1 MSDDSFTF
9 LDESV
14 SSGDLSEIGH
24 EDNKRW
30 KILTVDDDENYQ
42 SSLTF
47 SLDGLKVSNR
57 EVEILTANSATEA
70 AIVLSQHDD
79 ISVILLDVVMER
91 DDAGLRLV
99 ENIRNV
105 QGNALVRIILL
116 TGQPG
121 FAPRQD
127 VMHQYDINEY
137 WNKSDIDHDI
147 LKSVVSAN
155 LRSWKSMYDLDQAR
169 AGLQMVVDAS
179 RKIASKYDTE
189 VFVQVVLKEIS
200 ELIARE
206 REPCL
211 CVIESR
217 EQQGNDEEHIIAVS
231 DSVTLEPHDK
241 KAQEVISRFRVL
253 IDEAHEAKTHVFNKN
268 SSVLYFPIHG
278 ENRQYF
284 VLVESYEPLSEYHIR
299 LLQVFSENIN
309 SGFMQIAL
317 VNQLSKLAYQDSEL
331 GINNRNWLLREL
343 EIMTEAEISQLEL
356 LVVELTDYDSHAIS
370 FKQQSLVDFVS
381 MVFNQLSEV
390 FKFDSTAV
398 ITRVGSDRF
407 AVLYNKQ
414 FPLSDDVLLDISN
427 RTYDVNGYLVRSTMT
442 FARIELSQL
451 ASFPAGQILH
461 IARSLLFSAHENKQQ
476 VVTYHPLYREELIRD
491 YQILGD
497 LKAAI
502 DNREFYVALQPK
514 CDLRT
519 GKVVGLESL
528 LRWEKQETLIPPSI
542 FIPLAERTGLIS
554 KLDAIAAEL
563 TFQAM
568 KEVNQAGFILPISIN
583 ATVAD
588 LTDPDYIHLLIDLIE
603 EKNISPALVEIEIT
617 ESQAMESY
625 EEVKPIL
632 DDLHKAG
639 FNISIDDFGTGYSSL
654 SHISQLAVDVIKIDI
669 SFIRHLQ
676 DDPASQQ
683 VVDLVMRLAELFDFS
698 VVGEGI
704 ETKAQRDAL
713 LERGCCVGQG
723 YLYAKPMPTNELLV
737 WLRHNRDTVSE

>member
-1 MSDDSFTF
+1 MSDGSFTF

-14 SSGDLSEIGH
+14 SPGDLSETGY
-24 EDNKRW
+24 EENKRW
-30 KILTVDDDENYQ
+30 KILTVDDDKNYQ

-70 AIVLSQHDD
+70 AVVLSQHDD

-189 VFVQVVLKEIS
+189 AFVQVVLKEIS
-200 ELIARE
+200 ELISRE
-206 REPCL
+206 KEPCL

-217 EQQGNDEEHIIAVS
+217 EERGNCEERIIAG
-231 DSVTLEPHDK
+231 TLDQHDE
-241 KAQEVISRFRVL
+241 KAREVMRRFRDW
-253 IDEAHEAKTHVFNKN
+253 IDEAHTIKTHVFNKN

-278 ENRQYF
+278 ENREYF
-284 VLVESYEPLSEYHIR
+284 VLVDSYESLTDYHIR

-317 VNQLSKLAYQDSEL
+317 VNQLSKLAYQDAEL

-370 FKQQSLVDFVS
+370 FQQQSLVELVS

-390 FKFDSTAV
+390 FKFDPTAV

-414 FPLSDDVLLDISN
+414 FPLSDDLLVDISS

-451 ASFPAGQILH
+451 ACFPADQILH
-461 IARSLLFSAHENKQQ
+461 IARSLLFSARENKQQ

-502 DNREFYVALQPK
+502 DNKEFYVALQPK
-514 CDLRT
+514 CDLKT

-528 LRWEKQETLIPPSI
+528 LRWEKQDNLIPPSI

-588 LTDPDYIHLLIDLIE
+588 LIDPDYIQLLIDLIE
-603 EKNISPALVEIEIT
+603 EKKISPALVEIEIT

-669 SFIRHLQ
+669 SFVRHLQ

-723 YLYAKPMPTNELLV
+723 YFYAKPMPTNELLV
-737 WLRHNRDTVSE
+737 WLRNNRDIVSE